1 MKCRFGIHR
10 ASWIKDHQR
19 PLVLFVARN
28 CKSWTQLHTWQWM
41 SKTIYPQ
48 SAANSM
54 FVMRC
59 AVLFSTNIIQ
69 HIDLEYPFLTRHC
82 STKVFDK
89 TDWYYLDAVQSDT
102 TWYTCRLQP
111 WMQLPSSFQAL
122 HQKSFKFRVLLPKAR
137 GLCPNMEK
145 NLWTADGCGGRM
157 WALKWDL
164 PVEFARHQGNPGYSG
179 SARGA
184 WNGIGQSEL
193 DLYNTA
199 ALGTAIYCFHLLF
212 WSCFCVVQ
220 PLELSELH
228 AELQQAVPRCESH
241 CSDLSIYGCC
251 EVGQIGNGR
260 TIGHCGHWL

>member
-1 MKCRFGIHR
+1 MLFNLILLDTHADSNHECSCPPNFKLCINNLLNLE
-10 ASWIKDHQR
+10 SYCQR
-19 PLVLFVARN
+19 PVACVQTWLAGRN
-28 CKSWTQLHTWQWM
+28 ICE
-41 SKTIYPQ
+41 
-48 SAANSM
+48 
-54 FVMRC
+54 R
-59 AVLFSTNIIQ
+59 
-69 HIDLEYPFLTRHC
+69 R
-82 STKVFDK
+82 
-89 TDWYYLDAVQSDT
+89 TDA
-102 TWYTCRLQP
+102 
-111 WMQLPSSFQAL
+111 
-122 HQKSFKFRVLLPKAR
+122 
-137 GLCPNMEK
+137 
-145 NLWTADGCGGRM
+145 ADG

-260 TIGHCGHWL
+260 TSGHCGHWL